1 MTLPAGGP
9 AHGARVRAHHDVVL
23 RVLDGVIVLVADD
36 DELVLTPYDEVT
48 IPAGTPHRYW
58 NAGDEE
64 ARVVA
69 TARRRWRSRSRLL
82 TVRHRPPQP
91 VRTVSVPTWPQESSP
106 SGGAL
111 PVPVRPAPNVAY
123 RPASA

>member
-23 RVLDGVIVLVADD
+23 RVLDGVVVLVADD

-64 ARVVA
+64 AHVVA
-69 TARRRWRSRSRLL
+69 TPVWRWSAASRLL

-91 VRTVSVPTWPQESSP
+91 AVTTRREVS
-106 SGGAL
+106 G
-111 PVPVRPAPNVAY
+111 PVPGLVRRRAPARIV
-123 RPASA
+123 PA

>member
-1 MTLPAGGP
+1 MSDRSTEMTLPAGGP

-23 RVLDGVIVLVADD
+23 RVLDGVVVLVADD

-48 IPAGTPHRYW
+48 IPAGTQHRYW

-69 TARRRWRSRSRLL
+69 TAVWRWRAASRLL

-91 VRTVSVPTWPQESSP
+91 AAMTRREVSGREPELVRRRVSARIAT
-106 SGGAL
+106 A
-111 PVPVRPAPNVAY
+111 
-123 RPASA
+123 